1 MNPISETKFEPKPSD
16 VYAHGHLPLS
26 HPGARVCE
34 GHRSTGTRRGRGD
47 RGGNGGPAGSGSGD
61 DAAREGIRTAS
72 GTASGKA
79 SKTTRTT
86 ASSDAVW
93 DWFYT
98 RICQASD
105 WELSYTDLFAGS
117 VVRIRNPRDVLF
129 EKMNLPSSLSD
140 SAMRYM
146 NSVYETEMMC
156 IIKRLKV
163 LRLIDLSQNGFFD
176 EATKHRW
183 SNRISTR
190 AILHS
195 GEVRTTVAAVRE
207 RRLEVRLA
215 YQPEC
220 IPEDDEEEIDCHT
233 DDDGSEIE
241 DERAV
246 SGRKLNS
253 YRSTWLPTPMNKQ
266 KGLAIARM
274 PKRLYDETV
283 TQAQLSMCGLD
294 PAFHTF
300 QTDFVSA
307 PGRAQASL
315 DLGMMPL
322 RYECKVAFLMVRQQ
336 LSKPRR
342 LTAIEAQ
349 RLSQWSQR
357 PSSIRLSSSDAS
369 NSMNAATNDAP
380 MLREGDPAPPSAIRF
395 LSTSVVIKIFSLLH
409 EPRAICISPDLALV
423 TELGVP

>member
-283 TQAQLSMCGLD
+283 TQAQLSM
-294 PAFHTF
+294 
-300 QTDFVSA
+300 
-307 PGRAQASL
+307 
-315 DLGMMPL
+315 
-322 RYECKVAFLMVRQQ
+322 YE
-336 LSKPRR
+336 
-342 LTAIEAQ
+342 
-349 RLSQWSQR
+349 
-357 PSSIRLSSSDAS
+357 
-369 NSMNAATNDAP
+369 
-380 MLREGDPAPPSAIRF
+380 REGEREEEGSG
-395 LSTSVVIKIFSLLH
+395 
-409 EPRAICISPDLALV
+409 E
-423 TELGVP
+423 GGG

>member
-1 MNPISETKFEPKPSD
+1 M
-16 VYAHGHLPLS
+16 LS
-26 HPGARVCE
+26 H
-34 GHRSTGTRRGRGD
+34 SRR
-47 RGGNGGPAGSGSGD
+47 
-61 DAAREGIRTAS
+61 
-72 GTASGKA
+72 
-79 SKTTRTT
+79 
-86 ASSDAVW
+86 
-93 DWFYT
+93 
-98 RICQASD
+98 
-105 WELSYTDLFAGS
+105 
-117 VVRIRNPRDVLF
+117 
-129 EKMNLPSSLSD
+129 
-140 SAMRYM
+140 
-146 NSVYETEMMC
+146 
-156 IIKRLKV
+156 
-163 LRLIDLSQNGFFD
+163 
-176 EATKHRW
+176 

-395 LSTSVVIKIFSLLH
+395 LSTSVVIKIFRSH
-409 EPRAICISPDLALV
+409 
-423 TELGVP
+423 